1 MSTSGS
7 GGDWILYSDGASRG
21 NPGPAGI
28 GAALYRVEHGKE
40 ELKVRVS
47 EAIGYATNN
56 VAEYRALIAGLR
68 RALEQEPRTLTVR
81 CDSQLLIR
89 QLEGRYRVRNPGLQ
103 PLHREATSILSGIRH
118 RLEHVRR
125 EENSVAD
132 ALANA
137 ALDRS

>member
-1 MSTSGS
+1 MSEPET

-28 GAALYRVEHGKE
+28 GAALYKVEHGRE

-47 EAIGYATNN
+47 QAIGHATNN

-68 RALEQEPRTLTVR
+68 RALKEEPRSLTVR
-81 CDSQLLIR
+81 SDSQLLIR
-89 QLEGRYRVRNPGLQ
+89 QLEGSYRVRNPGLQ
-103 PLHREATSILSGIRH
+103 PLHREALSILAGMRH

-125 EENSVAD
+125 EENAVAD

-137 ALDRS
+137 ALDRR